1 MAKRRMGNRRTK
13 AEKSAKTRAPRE
25 HSSLFDD
32 SSSFAMPRNTR
43 SWVLLSLKV
52 VIGLALIVGAVGSL
66 AWGVH
71 RYAQTTPRFAVSQ
84 VEIEGTR
91 RLARDDVL
99 GAAGIKKGDNL
110 FALDVEAA
118 ERALLESPWIAS
130 ARVFRRL
137 PGTIRLEILER
148 DAVALAILG
157 GKTFL
162 VSQEGEPFKE
172 MGSGD
177 PHDLPIVTGVSLEG
191 LAADRRAELERL
203 RETLGLLREYEKL
216 SIAQSFPA
224 EEVNLKPTGEAIL
237 MVGNTGIALH
247 LGSSPWKRKLL
258 RAERVLSKTR
268 RSGGTPSV
276 VFLDNDAHPE
286 RVVVR
291 VE

>member
-1 MAKRRMGNRRTK
+1 MGNRRTK

-25 HSSLFDD
+25 YLGIFEDSPSL
-32 SSSFAMPRNTR
+32 SMPRSAW
-43 SWVLLSLKV
+43 SWVLLSFKV
-52 VIGLALIVGAVGSL
+52 VLGLALIVGAVGSL

-118 ERALLESPWIAS
+118 EKALLESPWIAS
-130 ARVFRRL
+130 ARVTRQL
-137 PGTIRLEILER
+137 PGTIRLEVLER
-148 DAVALAILG
+148 DAVALAVLDNT
-157 GKTFL
+157 TFL
-162 VSQEGEPFKE
+162 VSQDGEPFKE

-191 LAADRRAELERL
+191 LAADRRAELDRL

-224 EEVNLKPTGEAIL
+224 EEVNLQPSGDAIL

-247 LGSSPWKRKLL
+247 LGAAPWKRKLL

-276 VFLDNDAHPE
+276 VFLDNEAHPE